1 MSKKREAI
9 EKAIPIVPISIPE
22 TRKSNHMDVE
32 DEDQPNL
39 NQYQIMTPGEPIPVE
54 PGFLRGHGTYQVTG
68 TGKTSSA
75 DDVILRSSVSGVVE
89 RVNKLVTVKPFKARY
104 QPEVGDVVIGRIT
117 EVAQGRW
124 KVDINAKCDAQ
135 LLLSS
140 VYLPGGVQRKR
151 TYTDELNMRTLLQ
164 ESDVISAEIQVI
176 GSNDG
181 LPFLHTRSTRYG
193 KLLQGTLVEVPSSL
207 IKRCKSH
214 FCQCDFGVTFIFGVN
229 GFIWIYPSEV
239 DEFIKKF
246 NESSKR
252 NGGGGGDDDDDPTL
266 TPDMLPPVS
275 AEVRTRIARLKNSIV
290 ALAANGVAIYPDT
303 VLAAYSA
310 AEKSEIPVT
319 EILKPEISVLL
330 ASNARE
336 VSQI

>member
-1 MSKKREAI
+1 MDTEDDEA
-9 EKAIPIVPISIPE
+9 E
-22 TRKSNHMDVE
+22 
-32 DEDQPNL
+32 PNL
-39 NQYQIMTPGEPIPVE
+39 NQYQIVTPGEPIIVE
-54 PGFLRGHGTYQVTG
+54 PGFLRGHGTYQSTA
-68 TGKTSSA
+68 SA
-75 DDVILRSSVSGVVE
+75 FGAHSDEVVLRSSVSGVVE

-164 ESDVISAEIQVI
+164 ESDMISAEIQVI
-176 GSNDG
+176 GSADG
-181 LPFLHTRSTRYG
+181 QPFLHTRSTRYG
-193 KLLQGTLVEVPSSL
+193 KLSEGTFVEVPSAL

-214 FCQCDFGVTFIFGVN
+214 FFQCEFGVTFIFGVN
-229 GFIWIYPSEV
+229 GYIWIYPSAA
-239 DEFIKKF
+239 DEAKK
-246 NESSKR
+246 R
-252 NGGGGGDDDDDPTL
+252 YDGDDDVIIESKKT
-266 TPDMLPPVS
+266 TPISP
-275 AEVRTRIARLKNSIV
+275 EVRMRIARLKNCIV
-290 ALAANGVAIYPDT
+290 ALAAHGVAIYPDT
-303 VLAAYSA
+303 ILAAYTA
-310 AEKSEIPVT
+310 AEKAETPVT
-319 EILKPEISVLL
+319 EMLKPEISVLL

>member
-1 MSKKREAI
+1 MSKKRDAALA
-9 EKAIPIVPISIPE
+9 AIPVVPISIPVR
-22 TRKSNHMDVE
+22 RKRGSMDVE
-32 DEDQPNL
+32 EDEEEPNL
-39 NQYQIMTPGEPIPVE
+39 NQYQIVTPGEPILVE
-54 PGFLRGHGTYQVTG
+54 PGFLRGHGTYQST
-68 TGKTSSA
+68 TTSN
-75 DDVILRSSVSGVVE
+75 DVILRSSVSGVVE
-89 RVNKLVTVKPFKARY
+89 RVNKLVTVKPFKTRY

-164 ESDVISAEIQVI
+164 EFDVISAEIQVI
-176 GSNDG
+176 GSADG
-181 LPFLHTRSTRYG
+181 QPFLHTRSTRYG

-214 FCQCDFGVTFIFGVN
+214 FCQCEFGVTFIFGVN
-229 GFIWIYPSEV
+229 GYIWIYPSEV
-239 DEFIKKF
+239 DEFVKKY
-246 NESSKR
+246 NETAKK
-252 NGGGGGDDDDDPTL
+252 GEDDDVTI
-266 TPDMLPPVS
+266 TPEMLPPVS
-275 AEVRTRIARLKNSIV
+275 AEVRTRIARVKNCIV
-290 ALAANGVAIYPDT
+290 ALAAHGVAIYPDT
-303 VLAAYSA
+303 ILAAYSA
-310 AEKSEIPVT
+310 AEKSEVPVT
-319 EILKPEISVLL
+319 EMLKPEISALL

>member
-1 MSKKREAI
+1 MSKKRDA
-9 EKAIPIVPISIPE
+9 AASAAPVVPISIPE
-22 TRKSNHMDVE
+22 RRKSTYMETE
-32 DEDQPNL
+32 DDEAEPNL
-39 NQYQIMTPGEPIPVE
+39 NQYQIVTPGEPILVE
-54 PGFLRGHGTYQVTG
+54 PGFLRGHGTYQSTASA
-68 TGKTSSA
+68 SSTRS

-176 GSNDG
+176 GSADG
-181 LPFLHTRSTRYG
+181 QPFLHTRSTRYG
-193 KLLQGTLVEVPSSL
+193 KLNQGTFVEVPSSL

-214 FCQCDFGVTFIFGVN
+214 FFQCEFGVTFIFGVN
-229 GFIWIYPSEV
+229 GYIWIYSSEV
-239 DEFIKKF
+239 DEFIKKY
-246 NESSKR
+246 NETAKK
-252 NGGGGGDDDDDPTL
+252 GTADDEDVMI

-275 AEVRTRIARLKNSIV
+275 AEVRTRIARLKNCIV
-290 ALAANGVAIYPDT
+290 ALAAHGVAIYPDT
-303 VLAAYSA
+303 ILAAYTA

-319 EILKPEISVLL
+319 EMLKPEISVLL